1 MNSDERSLK
10 LKEQRAKQIIVFLLQ
25 GLNIIP
31 LTPLFYCENLSQITL
46 SNARFFFFFG
56 CNCGEV
62 ELAYL
67 LLLALLVSQTHDK
80 QTLGLGP

>member
-1 MNSDERSLK
+1 MNFDERSLK
-10 LKEQRAKQIIVFLLQ
+10 LKVQRAKQIIVFLLQ
-25 GLNIIP
+25 GPNIIP

-46 SNARFFFFFG
+46 SNAFFFFFG